1 MCVDSS
7 SSPSPLLQ
15 NRTPF
20 EILNGQPPTVSHL
33 RVLGCLAYA
42 HNKNTKGD
50 KFASRSRKCILLG
63 YPSGTKRWKLF
74 DLEQEVMFISRDLT
88 FQENKFPYAETSQQ
102 SPAAISP
109 IVISSSD
116 NEDIMEQS
124 YLEEATGSVH
134 LVATETELTEHTET
148 KHTELEPSQE
158 HLGRD
163 HRTKTQSSRYRDFMV
178 SSVTIPPLSPSLP
191 SSTPQPSSGSL
202 FPLSDYLSYDQFS
215 TKHCRYLIALAT
227 NIEPKSFKEAMKH
240 KVWRD
245 SMKSEVDAL
254 EGQHTW
260 DLQELPS
267 GKKALGTKWV
277 HTIKFH
283 ADGTIERHKSRL
295 VVLGNNQK
303 EGLDYTKTFSQWPR

>member
-1 MCVDSS
+1 
-7 SSPSPLLQ
+7 
-15 NRTPF
+15 
-20 EILNGQPPTVSHL
+20 
-33 RVLGCLAYA
+33 
-42 HNKNTKGD
+42 
-50 KFASRSRKCILLG
+50 
-63 YPSGTKRWKLF
+63 
-74 DLEQEVMFISRDLT
+74 
-88 FQENKFPYAETSQQ
+88 
-102 SPAAISP
+102 
-109 IVISSSD
+109 
-116 NEDIMEQS
+116 MEQS
-124 YLEEATGSVH
+124 YLEEATGLVP
-134 LVATETELTEHTET
+134 LVATETEQTELIEHTETEHTET
-148 KHTELEPSQE
+148 DHTELEPSQE
-158 HLGRD
+158 HLGRG
-163 HRTKTQSSRYRDFMV
+163 HRTKTPSSRYRDFVV

-303 EGLDYTKTFSQWPR
+303 EGLDYTKTFSPVAKMTTVRVFLDVAAKNEHEIHQMDVHNAFLHGDLLHIEDNMFFCIL